1 VATVSRLCFLTEIQW
16 LSVIAACERKLRQRQ
31 RGCDS
36 WAAKRKRWVM
46 LVVALAGRTL
56 KYRLIKHIR
65 EFRGIMCRY
74 PPRESFDPLRG
85 NAPPS
90 SSSSPSSPPPFSA
103 SSRSSADLSLTR
115 GGLSSTNCT
124 RQDSSVC
131 SCTSYMACKT
141 HVDVCIGGF
150 DVDNICFF
158 SQTIVFNMF
167 ILLLFFV

>member
-1 VATVSRLCFLTEIQW
+1 MVATASRLCFLTEIQW

-36 WAAKRKRWVM
+36 WAAKGKRRVV
-46 LVVALAGRTL
+46 LVVASAGRTL

-103 SSRSSADLSLTR
+103 SSRSPGADLSLTW

-131 SCTSYMACKT
+131 SCTSYMAYT
-141 HVDVCIGGF
+141 MRID
-150 DVDNICFF
+150 ICFGGCA
-158 SQTIVFNMF
+158 SI
-167 ILLLFFV
+167 

>member
-1 VATVSRLCFLTEIQW
+1 MVATASRLCFLTEIQW
-16 LSVIAACERKLRQRQ
+16 LSVIAACERKLRQRD
-31 RGCDS
+31 RGV
-36 WAAKRKRWVM
+36 ATVGRPRGRERV
-46 LVVALAGRTL
+46 LVVASVERTL

-103 SSRSSADLSLTR
+103 SSRTPGADLSLTR

-131 SCTSYMACKT
+131 SCASYIARTTC
-141 HVDVCIGGF
+141 VDICIGDF

-158 SQTIVFNMF
+158 SRTVVFDICF
-167 ILLLFFV
+167 